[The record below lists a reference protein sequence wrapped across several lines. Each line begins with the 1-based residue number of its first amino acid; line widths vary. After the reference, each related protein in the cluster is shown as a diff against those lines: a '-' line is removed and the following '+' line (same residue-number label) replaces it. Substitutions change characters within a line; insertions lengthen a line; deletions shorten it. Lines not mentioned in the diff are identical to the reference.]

1 MQLPLKTKITLMTA
15 LLVLAAVAVCSWL
28 YVAALARQII
38 GDARDE
44 ARLVAQQV
52 FLQAQHA
59 LSDAANEGAS
69 PASDRPEDMR
79 KYVRDVFD
87 RDSGLTSLIEA
98 EVSSSRVVYEVTV
111 VDRNGTAL
119 ISSDASL
126 TGRRV
131 LPRMPL
137 EGLEQSGFVEQLR
150 ALSDPLAAYQV
161 TFPFKLSGEG
171 EAFGEIRVAAQIGTL
186 KQELLRP
193 LQSAAVLGLITVVL
207 STLLAAFVSNAFLA
221 PLARISEQ
229 LDRFSAGEYELGS
242 RIAADLGGRRDEFG
256 RVSTKINQIGQQLRG
271 VREIFSALQDN
282 LKQFMSGVEEG
293 QILFSPEGRAVMVS
307 SAVEKF
313 LGVRS
318 DELLG
323 QTIEAV
329 FPEGHAFRDV
339 LHIDLRGIRP
349 MAAAEAEIDGAD
361 GVRRVALQVQP
372 TTEGGALVTLR
383 DLGSLELL
391 FSQLHV
397 SEQMAALGRVTRGV
411 AHEVKNPLNSMRLWL
426 ENLKESLPTQ
436 QELPQQALKV
446 LDSEIDRL
454 DRVLKTFLDFMR
466 PVELQREPTP
476 LAEVI
481 TEVLAVARPQIERA
495 RVEATAELAGSI
507 PPVNADRQL
516 LKQAI
521 LNLVLNAVEAM
532 PGGGKLKV
540 TLARRGNSAEV
551 SVADNGRGIPGK
563 YRARVFQLFFTTR
576 PGGSGIGLAS
586 AYKIVQQ
593 HNGSIDFETEEG
605 RGTTFRIELPLA
617 G

>member
-98 EVSSSRVVYEVTV
+98 EVSSSRVVYEVTI

-131 LPRMPL
+131 LPRTPL
-137 EGLEQSGFVEQLR
+137 ERLEQSGFVEQLR

-161 TFPFKLSGEG
+161 TFPFNLSG

-242 RIAADLGGRRDEFG
+242 RIAADLGGRGDEFG

-282 LKQFMSGVEEG
+282 LKQFMAGVEEG
-293 QILFSPEGRAVMVS
+293 QILFSPDGRAVMVS

-318 DELLG
+318 DQLLG

-329 FPEGHAFRDV
+329 FPEGHPFRDV

-349 MAAAEAEIDGAD
+349 VAAAEAEIDGAD
-361 GVRRVALQVQP
+361 GGRRVALQVQP

-426 ENLKESLPTQ
+426 ENLKESLPAQ

-495 RVEATAELAGSI
+495 RVEATAELADGI

-521 LNLVLNAVEAM
+521 MNLVLNAVEAM

-540 TLARRGNSAEV
+540 TLTRRGNSAEV
-551 SVADNGRGIPGK
+551 SVTDTGSGIPGK

-605 RGTTFRIELPLA
+605 RGTTFRIELPLP

>member
-15 LLVLAAVAVCSWL
+15 LLVLAAVAVCSSL

-98 EVSSSRVVYEVTV
+98 EVSSSRVVYEVTI

-131 LPRMPL
+131 LPRTPL
-137 EGLEQSGFVEQLR
+137 ERLEQSGFVEQLR

-161 TFPFKLSGEG
+161 TFAFNLSG

-242 RIAADLGGRRDEFG
+242 RIAADLGGRGDEFG

-307 SAVEKF
+307 SAVERF

-329 FPEGHAFRDV
+329 FPEGHPFRDV

-349 MAAAEAEIDGAD
+349 MAAAEAEINGAD

-426 ENLKESLPTQ
+426 ENLKESLPAQ
-436 QELPQQALKV
+436 QGLPQQALKV

-495 RVEATAELAGSI
+495 RVEATAELAGGI
-507 PPVNADRQL
+507 PPVSADRQL

-551 SVADNGRGIPGK
+551 SVADTGCGIPGK
-563 YRARVFQLFFTTR
+563 YLARVFQLFFTTR

-605 RGTTFRIELPLA
+605 RGTTFRIELPLP

>member
-38 GDARDE
+38 GDAQDE

-59 LSDAANEGAS
+59 LSDAANEGAA

-131 LPRMPL
+131 LPRTPL
-137 EGLEQSGFVEQLR
+137 ERLEQSGFVEQLR

-161 TFPFKLSGEG
+161 TFPFNLAG

-193 LQSAAVLGLITVVL
+193 LQNAAVLGLITVVL

-242 RIAADLGGRRDEFG
+242 RIAADLGGRGNEFG

-271 VREIFSALQDN
+271 VHEIFSALQDN

-329 FPEGHAFRDV
+329 FPEGHPFRDV

-349 MAAAEAEIDGAD
+349 MAAAEAESDGAD

-426 ENLKESLPTQ
+426 ENLKESLPAQ

-495 RVEATAELAGSI
+495 RVEATAELAGGI

-532 PGGGKLKV
+532 PDGGKLKV
-540 TLARRGNSAEV
+540 TLARRGNFAEV
-551 SVADNGRGIPGK
+551 SVADTGRGIPEK
-563 YRARVFQLFFTTR
+563 HRARVFQLFFTTR